1 MDAVTPAP
9 GVGGGGRVARRR
21 AEVEVHVLRRAL
33 PELEE
38 ALDAQSGLLQASLAQ
53 QQTLARVRIQQD
65 AALREA
71 KATNQHLTA
80 EVAGLRAQN
89 DALERQAHAQA
100 AELARLRERLGGAS
114 TDTARR
120 PAAAGFADPPPH
132 ADHAGA
138 AAAALAPLSPL
149 LGGDE
154 AAPRSR
160 ARAYWRRAD
169 VPSHR
174 LDCRLLAGGGARK
187 LVSTPKPGHVGR
199 VAQVALG
206 GGATPAKP
214 PSAEV
219 EAERA
224 LAPQLAALRRRSTTA
239 SASPSPSPSSPP
251 SSVQRAAAARRS
263 SRLRR
268 PSSPRRRRGGGGGDR
283 AESSRRRR
291 RAPARP
297 RRRAA
302 RVGARGGRGA
312 RGAER
317 RGGRQ
322 ASQQAPA
329 WAAAVRA
336 AAHSVVE
343 LNMPPLTEHLRTI
356 LHDNCA
362 SAVRSLQARGADAAS
377 EEAAKAKAAQVIS
390 ALTAAVDNVQRQFV
404 GGLRSALSPSV
415 AAQAGAAVVAKMC
428 EEAVKARCAPLLA
441 LASVDDVALRI
452 YHSVSVMH
460 TFSAEV
466 TKSGAAGWLASL
478 LCGRVTL
485 DLPPDLHTFVTTAIA
500 RHLDPYI
507 DGEVL
512 SPPTRRPRRGIR
524 PSSEGCRQSTPR
536 RWDTTCR

>member
-1 MDAVTPAP
+1 MS
-9 GVGGGGRVARRR
+9 
-21 AEVEVHVLRRAL
+21 LRI
-33 PELEE
+33 
-38 ALDAQSGLLQASLAQ
+38 ASIA
-53 QQTLARVRIQQD
+53 D
-65 AALREA
+65 FW
-71 KATNQHLTA
+71 
-80 EVAGLRAQN
+80 
-89 DALERQAHAQA
+89 QA
-100 AELARLRERLGGAS
+100 AARE
-114 TDTARR
+114 
-120 PAAAGFADPPPH
+120 
-132 ADHAGA
+132 
-138 AAAALAPLSPL
+138 
-149 LGGDE
+149 
-154 AAPRSR
+154 
-160 ARAYWRRAD
+160 
-169 VPSHR
+169 
-174 LDCRLLAGGGARK
+174 K

-199 VAQVALG
+199 VAQVALC
-206 GGATPAKP
+206 GATPAKP

-224 LAPQLAALRRRSTTA
+224 LAPQLAALRRRVDDGVSVAVAVAVLAAELRTEGGGRSSLEPPPEAELAAAA
-239 SASPSPSPSSPP
+239 SAAAAAATEAESEPP
-251 SSVQRAAAARRS
+251 TAPGHLPDPDAARRVWARAAAEA
-263 SRLRR
+263 
-268 PSSPRRRRGGGGGDR
+268 
-283 AESSRRRR
+283 
-291 RAPARP
+291 
-297 RRRAA
+297 RAA
-302 RVGARGGRGA
+302 APSGAA
-312 RGAER
+312 Y
-317 RGGRQ
+317 RQ

-512 SPPTRRPRRGIR
+512 SPADEAPEAKAPLLGRMQAEYSEKMGHDLPVSRPPRSDLHRARPRAA
-524 PSSEGCRQSTPR
+524 PR
-536 RWDTTCR
+536 L